1 MVWWVFLVFYIK
13 IRVSVN
19 RDNFTSSFLI
29 WMSFLFIA
37 RIFNAN
43 LNKSKDS
50 GHSCLALAV
59 RQKAFSFSPLSITL
73 NVNLSY
79 PTFTMLKY
87 IYLYIHFVEV
97 SYTWILN
104 TVKCFSEST
113 AIIIWLLSF
122 ILWKWCVTLIN
133 LWMLKHPFIPG
144 INPTWLCVW
153 LF

>member
-1 MVWWVFLVFYIK
+1 MVWWAFLVFYIK

-29 WMSFLFIA
+29 WMSFPFLA

-79 PTFTMLKY
+79 PTFIMLKY

-122 ILWKWCVTLIN
+122 ILWKWCITLIN
-133 LWMLKHPFIPG
+133 LWMLNHPFIPG